1 MPLPNVRPVAPE
13 SGEPL
18 LHDLPPLKFEGHN
31 VIVRLAVRRC
41 AEDGVWRARLHFHD
55 EAEGNERI
63 TAEIFCATTEQD
75 LWLAVRDLRDH
86 HLRDLFRS
94 LTS

>member
-1 MPLPNVRPVAPE
+1 MPLPQVRPAPDD
-13 SGEPL
+13 EPQ
-18 LHDLPPLKFEGHN
+18 LHELPPLRFEGAPVTVH
-31 VIVRLAVRRC
+31 LAVRR
-41 AEDGVWRARLHFHD
+41 APDGVWRARLHFGGNGGNGGD
-55 EAEGNERI
+55 AERV

-94 LTS
+94 LSS